1 MTAPFNHRQSNT
13 CAVSRSGCTHKV
25 SAFARR
31 VPPLPRAA
39 YTAMLSN
46 EVIMRSQNTH
56 VAAKDVNWSIL
67 RQLLPYLF
75 EFRSRIVL
83 ALLCL
88 IGAKLASVGLP
99 FILKYLV
106 DDLDTGS
113 DSGKLMLLPLGL
125 LLAYGV
131 VRFSN
136 VLLGELR
143 DTLFGRVTERAMRRV
158 GLRVF
163 EHLHALDLEFHLN
176 RRTGGLSRDI
186 ERGTNGI
193 SFLLRFMVFNIVPTF
208 LEIGLVIVLLGINY
222 TAWFALIVLVAVASY
237 VAFSV
242 MATEW
247 RTRFVR
253 EANEAESRTSTRAV
267 DSLLNFETVKYFGNE
282 GFEANHYDGEL
293 ASWEGARR
301 RNRLS
306 LFVLNGGQAFII
318 AAAMTSAMVLAAQQ
332 VVVGAMTI
340 GDFVLINAFMMQI
353 FMPLNFL
360 GFVYREMKG
369 SMANIEAMFSL
380 LDQVPAVQDKP
391 DAKVLTVPRG
401 AIRFEQVQF
410 AYDPQR
416 PILQGL
422 SFAVQPR
429 QKVAIVGSSGA
440 GKSTIFKLL
449 FRFYDVNGG
458 RILIDDQDIRD
469 VTQASLRE
477 VIGVVP
483 QDAVLFNMSIGD
495 NIRYGRVDATDEDVA
510 QAVQMAH
517 LSAFIDSLPKGLDTL
532 VGERGLKLSGG
543 EKQRVAIART
553 ILKRPPILVFD
564 EATSSLDSKS
574 ERSILQAI
582 REIASDHTS
591 LVIAHRLSTIVDA
604 DEIIVLDNGR
614 LVEQGTHTALL
625 MQGGKYAA
633 LWALQQAEAR
643 EKR

>member
-1 MTAPFNHRQSNT
+1 
-13 CAVSRSGCTHKV
+13 
-25 SAFARR
+25 
-31 VPPLPRAA
+31 
-39 YTAMLSN
+39 
-46 EVIMRSQNTH
+46 MRSQKTD
-56 VAAKDVNWSIL
+56 VAGKDVNWSIL

-75 EFRSRIVL
+75 EFRSRILL
-83 ALLCL
+83 AVLCL
-88 IGAKLASVGLP
+88 IGAKVASVGLP
-99 FILKYLV
+99 FILKHLV
-106 DDLDTGS
+106 DDLEGS
-113 DSGKLMLLPLGL
+113 TKAGALLALPLGL

-136 VLLGELR
+136 VLFGELR

-208 LEIGLVIVLLGINY
+208 LEIGLVIVILAINY
-222 TAWFALIVLVAVASY
+222 TPWFAVIVFVAVASY
-237 VAFSV
+237 VGFSV

-332 VVVGAMTI
+332 VIDKQMTL

-369 SMANIEAMFSL
+369 SMANIEAMFGL
-380 LDQVPAVQDKP
+380 LDQVPAIQDKA
-391 DAKVLTVPRG
+391 DASTLLVTEG
-401 AIRFEQVQF
+401 AIRFDQVQF
-410 AYDPQR
+410 AYDPLR

-422 SFAVQPR
+422 SFTVKPR
-429 QKVAIVGSSGA
+429 QKLAIVGSSGA

-449 FRFYDVNGG
+449 FRFYDVSGG
-458 RILIDDQDIRD
+458 RILIDDQDIRE
-469 VTQASLRE
+469 VSQSSLRNA
-477 VIGVVP
+477 IGVVP

-495 NIRYGRVDATDEDVA
+495 NIRYGRVDASNEEVA
-510 QAVQMAH
+510 QAVRMAH
-517 LSAFIDSLPKGLDTL
+517 LDHFIDSLPLGLDTM

-574 ERSILQAI
+574 ERSILEAI

-604 DEIIVLDNGR
+604 DDIIVLDNGR
-614 LVEQGTHTALL
+614 LVERGTHTELL

-633 LWALQQAEAR
+633 LWAMQQAEAKAKPALP
-643 EKR
+643 E